1 MQSPPEFSSTLL
13 QVSAEGVQ
21 QPEQA
26 ANIVYQG
33 VTVAAML
40 LLLCSMWVF

>member
-13 QVSAEGVQ
+13 QASADCVQ
-21 QPEQA
+21 QPAQA
-26 ANIVYQG
+26 ATLVYQG